1 MHRTPWDGPRG
12 SVEVNGDTEM
22 SKMALLEKAS
32 VNLSLA
38 IYNAC
43 VVTVPTW
50 VSMPISLHESDNV
63 FCVWL

>member
-1 MHRTPWDGPRG
+1 
-12 SVEVNGDTEM
+12 M

-38 IYNAC
+38 TYNAC